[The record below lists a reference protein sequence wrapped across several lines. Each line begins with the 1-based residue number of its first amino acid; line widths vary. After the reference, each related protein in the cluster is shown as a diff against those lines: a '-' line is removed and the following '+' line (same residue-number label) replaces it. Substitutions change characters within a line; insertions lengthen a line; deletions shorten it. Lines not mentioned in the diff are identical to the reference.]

1 MAGGLCYYCS
11 TQRTYILLEP
21 NQAHSQAT
29 LSNNDHSAVCSQAH
43 ERHSATA
50 TRAKCGGCGRVRE
63 YVQPFASTHHITHPT
78 PSSRAINE
86 PRFVHRYHDARYT
99 TTRTHARAARTA
111 RRTSTKATKAKGE
124 EERRAR
130 RTKNMRRIATR
141 AHAAPYSPCPNA
153 PIISHRS
160 TSTIIFLL
168 PSLALALSSSMGPKP
183 RRPAHQNKVAFHHN
197 KNSKKTKVILS
208 LPNEGL
214 CRKCHEVIEWKKA
227 YRKYK
232 PLTQPKK
239 WCEQQPLHLLVS
251 NPVASMEGGCPP
263 RSVIQFDR
271 SRELT
276 AANAFARSF
285 VVVCRAA
292 DGRYAVRITYSVT
305 RVPRRISRA
314 ASASPRHRSLRTS
327 RAARLSLCM
336 CLCAHFQVCHFPSVG
351 KRSRRRNDRSER
363 WPRSSC

>member
-1 MAGGLCYYCS
+1 MCS
-11 TQRTYILLEP
+11 LSPARITSLTPPHPHAPSTSHDSYTDTTMHDTQQRAHTRARLALRDAPRRRRRKRKGRKNDERDERKTRAVSQHELTQRLIL
-21 NQAHSQAT
+21 
-29 LSNNDHSAVCSQAH
+29 
-43 ERHSATA
+43 
-50 TRAKCGGCGRVRE
+50 RA
-63 YVQPFASTHHITHPT
+63 PT
-78 PSSRAINE
+78 PRS
-86 PRFVHRYHDARYT
+86 H
-99 TTRTHARAARTA
+99 
-111 RRTSTKATKAKGE
+111 
-124 EERRAR
+124 
-130 RTKNMRRIATR
+130 IA
-141 AHAAPYSPCPNA
+141 AAPASSSSYC
-153 PIISHRS
+153 HRVAR
-160 TSTIIFLL
+160 
-168 PSLALALSSSMGPKP
+168 SLALALSSSMGPKP

-239 WCEQQPLHLLVS
+239 WCEQQPLHLLLS
-251 NPVASMEGGCPP
+251 NPVASMEGGSPP

-276 AANAFARSF
+276 AASAFARSF